1 VLDGIKVTLGSFGFS
16 AQYQQHPVPEE
27 GEIIKWEWFPFY
39 DAQPQRQTGDEVIQS
54 WDTANKAEEL
64 SDYSVCT
71 TWLVRGNQYYLTD
84 TLREKLIYPDLK
96 KTIVAHARKHQADS
110 VIIENKGSGISLIDD
125 LRHGGAAG
133 DPMPISF
140 DPEGDKITRM
150 SAQSAQIEA
159 GRVFLPHNAPWLS
172 DFQAELLQF
181 PHGRHDDQIDSVSQF
196 LAWIKRREEVL
207 FSCSWTDPEPTME
220 ELLGQSIPA
229 LSLTTTGPVLKPRV
243 SIAVREKNGTTT
255 YMSAEEFAERN
266 AAAVREREQSRA
278 RSRR

>member
-1 VLDGIKVTLGSFGFS
+1 MALRSRS
-16 AQYQQHPVPEE
+16 A
-27 GEIIKWEWFPFY
+27 
-39 DAQPQRQTGDEVIQS
+39 A
-54 WDTANKAEEL
+54 
-64 SDYSVCT
+64 SVCT